1 MNNWRKLLTPFEKS
15 YSLEKKIHSP
25 LKTPNKKP
33 NFPLN
38 LMSNL
43 KDKNKD
49 VQTKGGSIKKPK
61 DFVSYLKTNS
71 QRNDNGFSNSNIQ
84 ILQSQLENLKE
95 TLKKKLLEH
104 KKNMSGTQI
113 NAEKIYDSQ
122 TNGNGDETSN
132 LNRTLETVKN
142 NSINRRKEN
151 SLKKILLVS
160 KSLPKNNDET
170 HPVKL
175 KTLKKTEEIN
185 PNQEKMTIVK
195 KIKFPSSTEDEFLEL
210 MNKSCNTSKKKI
222 KIFSFQIF

>member
-15 YSLEKKIHSP
+15 YSMEKKIQSP
-25 LKTPNKKP
+25 LKTPIKKP

-38 LMSNL
+38 LTSNL
-43 KDKNKD
+43 KDKTKDGQNK
-49 VQTKGGSIKKPK
+49 GSIKKPK

-71 QRNDNGFSNSNIQ
+71 QRNNNGFSNSNIQ
-84 ILQSQLENLKE
+84 ILHSQLENLKE

-113 NAEKIYDSQ
+113 NAEKIYDSH

-151 SLKKILLVS
+151 SLKKMLLVS

-170 HPVKL
+170 NPVKL

-185 PNQEKMTIVK
+185 NTNQEKMTIVK
-195 KIKFPSSTEDEFLEL
+195 KIKFPSSTEDEFIEL
-210 MNKSCNTSKKKI
+210 MNKSCNTSKKN
-222 KIFSFQIF
+222 

>member
-15 YSLEKKIHSP
+15 YSLEKKIQSP
-25 LKTPNKKP
+25 MKTPNKKP

-38 LMSNL
+38 LTSNL
-43 KDKNKD
+43 KDKSK
-49 VQTKGGSIKKPK
+49 GSIKKPK

-71 QRNDNGFSNSNIQ
+71 QRNNNGFSNSNIQ
-84 ILQSQLENLKE
+84 ILHSQLENLKE

-113 NAEKIYDSQ
+113 NAEKIYDSH

-142 NSINRRKEN
+142 HSINSRRKEN
-151 SLKKILLVS
+151 SLKKMLLVS

-170 HPVKL
+170 NPVKL

-185 PNQEKMTIVK
+185 TNQEKTTIAK

-210 MNKSCNTSKKKI
+210 MNKSCNTSK
-222 KIFSFQIF
+222 QI